1 MRRIIAALMVV
12 GLFSATP
19 LIAQQTTGNV
29 TGRVVDDQGAAVPG
43 VTVTAKNPQT
53 GFSRAEVSDTEGVY
67 RLNALQVG
75 TYDIVAELQGFSKV
89 ESKGIVV
96 NVGQTLDINLTLKVA
111 NVSETV
117 TVTGETPL
125 IETSSS
131 SVGGVV
137 DIKRIESL
145 PLNGRQFANLAATI
159 PGVGLGFHS
168 DPTKSTQYAP
178 QINGGAGRNVNYQ
191 IDGGDNNDDTVGGLL
206 QAYPLE
212 AIQEFNFV
220 TQRFKAEYG
229 RSNGGVMN
237 IVTKSGTNNLSGS
250 FFESFRDKSMNA
262 RTETEKIANTD
273 KQDYRRNQF
282 GGSLGG
288 PILKD
293 KAHYFAA
300 YERTQQDTTQ
310 TVNTKGLLPVQDGS
324 YAVPYRENLFTG
336 KASATLRGGQY
347 LSVRY
352 GYNNNKNP
360 YDAAPNHT
368 VDNWGDSTNK
378 FNSINVN
385 HNWALPGNRLN
396 EFIFQYADFSN
407 HIASRSSAPN
417 ETFPNG
423 VQTGA
428 NINTPQSTE
437 QKKYQFRDDFS
448 WHVTGKGGLGHDFK
462 AGVNFINEP
471 HLFITFNTAKGAIVN
486 THLTN
491 DVNGPIQTVTLS
503 DGDSSANVPTK
514 QFGTYVQDDWRPTD
528 RVTVNLG
535 LRWDYVTGYQF
546 DQSQNPNY
554 VAIVNAAK
562 AGLLNGIVG
571 LENFALSPEND
582 KNNYQPRIGAAWDV
596 HGNGKDVVRAGWGVY
611 NDFGYTNS
619 NVLFAAGDAMGQGFG
634 QIFNADVATGIR
646 NPDGSFYRAGQP
658 LSNIQS
664 QNTVTPGGKPLFG
677 QYVDPRLQQPYTK
690 QTNAG
695 WSHELMGNT
704 VVAIDYVNAIGD
716 DLNFRPRLNQ
726 LIGDGSTLR
735 RIGRLVPTLSPN
747 SSSNRP
753 TVSRGH
759 SEYNALIT
767 SVKRRMT
774 NGLDLTASYTLSSGK
789 SNIGNASDELNTAN
803 IQDPNNPFDDPRQF
817 GPNLTTDARH
827 RFNAS
832 AVWQAPWG
840 ITVAPFF
847 LFRSALP
854 VYLIDGRDLNLDG
867 DINDIPAVAYRAV
880 SYDKDTHTMQIKEDG
895 DCKTVNCGRYLAQS
909 QVNVRL
915 SKSFRLGGSM
925 RIEAI
930 ADLFNVFNALNPGIG
945 TSSNRRLINPTT
957 GAADPTLLQPTS
969 FSGDAQRPEQRV
981 GQLGFRFSF

>member
-1 MRRIIAALMVV
+1 MRRVIVTMMIIVLGLAGSLM
-12 GLFSATP
+12 
-19 LIAQQTTGNV
+19 AQQTTGNI
-29 TGRVVDDQGAAVPG
+29 TGRLVDAQGSAVPG
-43 VTVTAKNPQT
+43 VTVTAKNTQT
-53 GFSRAEVSDTEGVY
+53 GLTRTDVSDAEGVY
-67 RLNALQVG
+67 RLTALQVG
-75 TYDIVAELQGFSKV
+75 TYDISAELSGFSKV
-89 ESKGIVV
+89 ENKEIVV
-96 NVGQTLDINLTLKVA
+96 TIGQTLDINMTLKVA
-111 NVSETV
+111 NMSETV

-159 PGVGLGFHS
+159 PGVGLGFHT

-250 FFESFRDKSMNA
+250 FFESFRDKWMNA
-262 RTETEKIANTD
+262 RTETEKIANAD

-310 TVNTKGLLPVQDGS
+310 TVNTKGLLPSLDGS

-336 KASATLRGGQY
+336 KASANLRGDQY

-368 VDNWGDSTNK
+368 FDNWGDSTNE
-378 FNSINVN
+378 FNSINLN
-385 HNWALPGNRLN
+385 HNWVLPGNRLN
-396 EFIFQYADFSN
+396 EFIFQYADFTN

-417 ETFPNG
+417 ETFVNG

-428 NINTPQSTE
+428 NINTPQTTA

-448 WHVTGKGGLGHDFK
+448 WHLTGKGGLGHDLK
-462 AGVNFINEP
+462 TGVNFINEP
-471 HLFITFNTAKGAIVN
+471 RLFITFNTAKGAVIN

-514 QFGTYVQDDWRPTD
+514 QFGTYIQDDWRPTD
-528 RVTVNLG
+528 RLTVNLG

-596 HGNGKDVVRAGWGVY
+596 RGDGKDVVRGGWGVY

-619 NVLFAAGDAMGQGFG
+619 NVLFAAADAMGKGFG
-634 QIFNADVATGIR
+634 TILNVDVAGGIR

-664 QNTVTPGGKPLFG
+664 QNTVTPGAKPLFG
-677 QYVDPRLQQPYTK
+677 QYVDPRLEQPYSK

-695 WSHELMGNT
+695 WSHELMRST
-704 VVAIDYVNAIGD
+704 VVSVDYVNAIGD
-716 DLNFRPRLNQ
+716 DLNFRPRVNQ
-726 LIGDGSTLR
+726 LIGGGSALR

-747 SSSNRP
+747 SAGNRP

-774 NGLDLTASYTLSSGK
+774 NGLDLTASYTLSSAK
-789 SNIGNASDELNTAN
+789 STIGDASDALNTAN

-817 GPNLTTDARH
+817 APNLTTDARH
-827 RFNAS
+827 RFNAT
-832 AVWQAPWG
+832 AIWQAPYG

-867 DINDIPAVAYRAV
+867 DINDIPTVSYRAV
-880 SYDKDTHTMQIKEDG
+880 SYNKDTHTMEIKQDG
-895 DCKTVNCGRYLAQS
+895 DCKTVNCGRFIAQS
-909 QVNVRL
+909 QVNLRV

-945 TSSNRRLINPTT
+945 TTSNRRLINPTT
-957 GAADPTLLQPTS
+957 GAADATLLQPTS

>member
-262 RTETEKIANTD
+262 RTETEKIANAD

-282 GGSLGG
+282 GGSFGG

-293 KAHYFAA
+293 TAHFFAA

-336 KASATLRGGQY
+336 NASATLRGGQY

-514 QFGTYVQDDWRPTD
+514 QFGTYIQDDWRPSD
-528 RVTVNLG
+528 RLTVNLG

-957 GAADPTLLQPTS
+957 GAADATLLQPTS

>member
-514 QFGTYVQDDWRPTD
+514 QFGTYIQDDWRPSD
-528 RVTVNLG
+528 RLTVNLG

-957 GAADPTLLQPTS
+957 GAADATLLQPTS